1 MNILIGIG
9 TFILVIVSLF
19 LVLIILMQKAKTDGG
34 MGATLGGGA
43 AEAAFG
49 AETGNVLTSATRTT
63 AIIFF
68 VLAFLLYLGHI
79 YTHSH
84 QSAAA
89 ALPDIPV
96 PAVSAT
102 PTTGTPPAT
111 AAGTAPMSATDTP
124 PPAVPAVPATPA
136 PAAGTTPAQDA
147 APTTPAAPAAPAP
160 APAS

>member
-9 TFILVIVSLF
+9 TFILVIISLF

-68 VLAFLLYLGHI
+68 VLAFLLYLGNI
-79 YTHSH
+79 YTHSNRA
-84 QSAAA
+84 AAA

-96 PAVSAT
+96 PA
-102 PTTGTPPAT
+102 AT
-111 AAGTAPMSATDTP
+111 AA
-124 PPAVPAVPATPA
+124 PAAAAPA
-136 PAAGTTPAQDA
+136 PAAATD
-147 APTTPAAPAAPAP
+147 AAPAP
-160 APAS
+160 APAATPAS

>member
-84 QSAAA
+84 HRAAT
-89 ALPDIPV
+89 ALPDIPA
-96 PAVSAT
+96 PAA
-102 PTTGTPPAT
+102 
-111 AAGTAPMSATDTP
+111 
-124 PPAVPAVPATPA
+124 PATPA
-136 PAAGTTPAQDA
+136 PDTTPAPVPANETAPAQD
-147 APTTPAAPAAPAP
+147 TAPAATAP

>member
-68 VLAFLLYLGHI
+68 VLAFILYLGHI

-84 QSAAA
+84 HRAAT
-89 ALPDIPV
+89 ALPDIPA
-96 PAVSAT
+96 PAALAT
-102 PTTGTPPAT
+102 PAPDTTPAP
-111 AAGTAPMSATDTP
+111 ANATDTASD
-124 PPAVPAVPATPA
+124 PAPAPVGDATPA
-136 PAAGTTPAQDA
+136 PATD
-147 APTTPAAPAAPAP
+147 AAPAP
-160 APAS
+160 VPAATPAS